1 MGGGGKGRDK
11 KYLRRLQ
18 TVAFLLW
25 RLINSFCDG
34 FAWHKKRGKNGIFSD
49 DVDCRRKKP
58 FLATVFAVAKSI
70 ISDGPKRRQKNSI
83 KLIPYW
89 QQFKPSQK
97 IYLWQLKPSQKIGTI
112 MYMRQVNPSLI
123 KYKEMRITLA
133 TVYYCRNKIIFYKII
148 FY

>member
-1 MGGGGKGRDK
+1 MTF
-11 KYLRRLQ
+11 LVTMLIA
-18 TVAFLLW
+18 VA
-25 RLINSFCDG
+25 
-34 FAWHKKRGKNGIFSD
+34 
-49 DVDCRRKKP
+49 KKP
-58 FLATVFAVAKSI
+58 FLAMVFAVAKGI
-70 ISDGPKRRQKNSI
+70 ISDGLKRRQKSSI

-97 IYLWQLKPSQKIGTI
+97 IGIN